1 MVHAATFPSEPTP
14 SPAERAERVLEVSA
28 SAWQLAPRSRQA
40 LARRAPH
47 GYVPRRARL
56 RAAAQAAAQAALL
69 PCGPVLL
76 GYAW

>member
-1 MVHAATFPSEPTP
+1 MVHAETFPSDAAP

-28 SAWQLAPRSRQA
+28 RAWQLAPRSRQA

-56 RAAAQAAAQAALL
+56 RAAAQAAAQAALA
-69 PCGPVLL
+69 PCAPVLL
-76 GYAW
+76 GYSW